1 MKIENVSKKI
11 IGNQDFR
18 LLPGETMEVAGD
30 ELWVKDYHA
39 EKKLKAVAE
48 EWTAKDN
55 VSENEVGTSEA
66 DNEPDHADDENPAEE
81 SAEASS
87 EGQDDEAKT
96 TARGRKK

>member
-1 MKIENVSKKI
+1 MKIKNVSKKI

-30 ELWVKDYHA
+30 ELWVKDYLA

-48 EWTAKDN
+48 E
-55 VSENEVGTSEA
+55 GTET
-66 DNEPDHADDENPAEE
+66 DNEPDHADDKNPAED
-81 SAEASS
+81 SAEASP

>member
-30 ELWVKDYHA
+30 ELWVKDYLA

-48 EWTAKDN
+48 EGTAKDN
-55 VSENEVGTSEA
+55 
-66 DNEPDHADDENPAEE
+66 ADDENPAEE